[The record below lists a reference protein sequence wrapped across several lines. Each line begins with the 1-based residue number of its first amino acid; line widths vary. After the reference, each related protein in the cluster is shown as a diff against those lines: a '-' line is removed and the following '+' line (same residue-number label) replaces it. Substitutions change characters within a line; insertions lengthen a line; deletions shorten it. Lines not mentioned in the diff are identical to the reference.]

1 MSSVR
6 TQKINRRLILL
17 ASIALGLWL
26 LLGLS
31 SLTSPPA
38 SGTHNRMGEPV
49 LPGFAEIR
57 ADASKIKFTLADEA
71 YTLQRTSAGW
81 VMEEAGGYPIRTERL
96 SDLASGL
103 ETLTFDERRTSDPYK
118 HDRIGLGD
126 PTQGGNG
133 ALIEVFGSDGSL
145 ETAIIAGRKGDSI
158 YVREPGADQTYR
170 SQGDLPPFYTQRSW
184 LDFNIIDIGPAA
196 IRSVRLMDAGGASL
210 YLRREPGSDARS
222 FVPAP
227 PYENDTLISRLGAS
241 TTALA
246 ITRLSALDVK
256 PAADLQ
262 TPRIARHISET
273 FDGLEVDLNAH
284 REPDGLWVTLR
295 AIEAGEGARRAQAIN
310 TKAEGWAFR
319 ISAYDFQDFTPA
331 VSTLVERAEN

>member
-1 MSSVR
+1 M
-6 TQKINRRLILL
+6 IL
-17 ASIALGLWL
+17 AGIALGLWL

-31 SLTSPPA
+31 SLTTPSA
-38 SGTHNRMGEPV
+38 SGTHGRMGEPV

-71 YTLQRTSAGW
+71 YTLERTSSGW

-96 SDLASGL
+96 SNLASGL
-103 ETLTFDERRTSDPYK
+103 ETLTFDERRTNDPYK

-133 ALIEVFGSDGSL
+133 ALIEVFGSDGGL
-145 ETAIIAGRKGDSI
+145 EAAIIAGRKDDTI
-158 YVREPGADQTYR
+158 YVREPGVDQTYR

-196 IRSVRLMDAGGASL
+196 IRSVRLTDATGASV

-222 FVPAP
+222 FAPAP

-256 PAADLQ
+256 PATDLQ
-262 TPRIARHISET
+262 TPSIARHISET

-295 AIEAGEGARRAQAIN
+295 AVEAGEGARRAQAIN

-319 ISAYDFQDFTPA
+319 ISEYDFQDFTPA
-331 VSTLVERAEN
+331 ISTLVERAED